1 MLFRKLNLKFF
12 IGLLVLVFLLINNIG
27 HIYDLFSERESSY
40 LRIIQ
45 GNGPE
50 FNNKADYIDSACDF
64 TYIEFYLNLN
74 EVEKQTNSNVSLDAY
89 NETTGKIECH
99 NRLIKS
105 NANNII
111 LNNSNENF
119 AIAFGV
125 FEDFENLER
134 SISFNLVFLFCSF
147 LYTKDRKINQKISVL
162 DFKKVNV
169 LILIYSFVSGAMLT
183 SSVVFWFTTLYVP
196 FFVQTNIFNIIYSS
210 LEEKSLIKSIVTM
223 SIFPLLFF
231 HSHISFYATI
241 FIVLLSKY
249 GIVKQ
254 TLRKTLLISA
264 PILLS
269 FFVNFNRLEFKK
281 IEGYDSSVLLQ
292 NGLFQNS
299 IVNTNDGFKSTLLQ
313 INIIILLYLFFE
325 VVRFCNVNNINFEK
339 ITTSYLNGFLIWS
352 LLNLIVLISPLL
364 KLNILNLIGINKFE
378 KLSFQFMWS
387 GFNNGYEMTSFWFL
401 VCLLMASYKI
411 IYENNYIYIL
421 HFILLVIFSNMNGSR
436 TALTLFILFL
446 PLLALKKIKQNK
458 EFILFLF
465 LITSF
470 VGYNLIFQQT
480 TDRFVE
486 KTIEKASENRC
497 DDSLERYLLETEG
510 RTEYEIKISSYDL
523 NFSQII
529 EEKLNTLPSVGRS
542 VNLIGC
548 VLGRQV
554 EWSRYLIISEFSNIN
569 LIFGHGYGQSYE
581 TLIYEIEKPHS
592 LLLTLFYQVGAVGVL
607 YFLTL
612 CISFL
617 IELFKKGLS
626 NNFLQIILFVCIGL
640 NALKTEF
647 IFLYWG
653 TTFSLLLIFLL
664 NINLENYAE

>member
-1 MLFRKLNLKFF
+1 MLFRKLNLQFF
-12 IGLLVLVFLLINNIG
+12 IGLLVLVFLFINNIG
-27 HIYDLFSERESSY
+27 HIYDLFSEREPSY
-40 LRIIQ
+40 LRIVK

-74 EVEKQTNSNVSLDAY
+74 DVEKQTNSNVNLDTY

-105 NANNII
+105 NGNHKV

-119 AIAFGV
+119 AIAIGV

-134 SISFNLVFLFCSF
+134 AISFNLIFLFCSF
-147 LYTKDRKINQKISVL
+147 LYIKDKKIKQKIFALNSRRL
-162 DFKKVNV
+162 NI
-169 LILIYSFVSGAMLT
+169 LILIYTLISATLLTNSF
-183 SSVVFWFTTLYVP
+183 VFWFTTLYVP
-196 FFVQTNIFNIIYSS
+196 FFIQTNIFNIIYSS
-210 LEEKSLIKSIVTM
+210 LEEKSLIKSLITL

-249 GIVKQ
+249 GVVKQ
-254 TLRKTLLISA
+254 TLKMTLLISA

-269 FFVNFNRLEFKK
+269 FFVNFNKLGFKK
-281 IEGYDSSVLLQ
+281 IEGYDNSVLLQ

-299 IVNTNDGFKSTLLQ
+299 IVNTNDGFKSILLH
-313 INIIILLYLFFE
+313 INLIILMYLFFE
-325 VVRFCNVNNINFEK
+325 VVRLCKVNFINFEN
-339 ITTSYLNGFLIWS
+339 ITTYYLNGFLIWS
-352 LLNLIVLISPLL
+352 FLNLIVLTSPLL
-364 KLNILNLIGINKFE
+364 KLNVLNLIGINKFKE
-378 KLSFQFMWS
+378 ISFQFMWS
-387 GFNNGYEMTSFWFL
+387 GFNNGYEMTSLWFL
-401 VCLLMASYKI
+401 VCLLMVSYKI
-411 IYENNYIYIL
+411 IYQNNYVYIF

-436 TALTLFILFL
+436 TALTLFLVFF
-446 PLLALKKIKQNK
+446 PLLVIKKLVKNK
-458 EFILFLF
+458 EFTIFLLLF
-465 LITSF
+465 ISF
-470 VGYNLIFQQT
+470 VSYNLIFQQT
-480 TDRFVE
+480 TDRFIE
-486 KTIEKASENRC
+486 KTIERVSENKC
-497 DDSLERYLLETEG
+497 DDSLERFLLETEG
-510 RTEYEIKISSYDL
+510 RTKYEIKISSYDL

-529 EEKLNTLPSVGRS
+529 KEKLNIPPSIGKS
-542 VNLIGC
+542 VNLISC

-569 LIFGHGYGQSYE
+569 LLFGHGYGQSYE

-592 LLLTLFYQVGAVGVL
+592 LLLTLFYQVGGIGVL

-612 CISFL
+612 SISFL

-626 NNFLQIILFVCIGL
+626 NNFLQIILFVCIAL

>member
-1 MLFRKLNLKFF
+1 MLLRKLNLKFL

-27 HIYDLFSERESSY
+27 HVYDLFSERESSY

-74 EVEKQTNSNVSLDAY
+74 DVEKQTNSNVTLDTY

-105 NANNII
+105 NGNHRV

-119 AIAFGV
+119 SIAFGV

-134 SISFNLVFLFCSF
+134 AISFNLIFLFCSF
-147 LYTKDRKINQKISVL
+147 LYRKDTKINQKISVS
-162 DFKKVNV
+162 DFKKINV
-169 LILIYSFVSGAMLT
+169 LILIYTFISGAML
-183 SSVVFWFTTLYVP
+183 SNSVVFWFTTLYVP
-196 FFVQTNIFNIIYSS
+196 FFIQTNIFNIIYSS
-210 LEEKSLIKSIVTM
+210 LEEESLIKSLVTL

-241 FIVLLSKY
+241 FIVLLSKHK
-249 GIVKQ
+249 IVKQ
-254 TLRKTLLISA
+254 TLRMALLISA

-269 FFVNFNRLEFKK
+269 FFVNFNKLEFKK
-281 IEGYDSSVLLQ
+281 IEGYDSSIFLQ

-299 IVNTNDGFKSTLLQ
+299 IVNTNDGFKSILLH
-313 INIIILLYLFFE
+313 INLIILLYLFFE
-325 VVRFCNVNNINFEK
+325 VVRLCKVSSINFED
-339 ITTSYLNGFLIWS
+339 ITTNYLNGFLIWS
-352 LLNLIVLISPLL
+352 LLNLIVSISPLL
-364 KLNILNLIGINKFE
+364 KLNILNLIGINKLE
-378 KLSFQFMWS
+378 EVSFQFMWS

-411 IYENNYIYIL
+411 MYQNNYFYIL

-436 TALTLFILFL
+436 TAFTLFLLFL
-446 PLLALKKIKQNK
+446 PLLALEKIRKNK
-458 EFILFLF
+458 EVTIFFL
-465 LITSF
+465 LLTSF

-480 TDRFVE
+480 TDRFIE
-486 KTIEKASENRC
+486 KTIEQASENRC
-497 DDSLERYLLETEG
+497 DDSLERYLLETED

-523 NFSQII
+523 SFSQII
-529 EEKLNTLPSVGRS
+529 NEKINTPPYLSNS
-542 VNLIGC
+542 INLMSC

-554 EWSRYLIISEFSNIN
+554 EWARYLIISEFSNVNI
-569 LIFGHGYGQSYE
+569 LFGHGYGQSYE

-592 LLLTLFYQVGAVGVL
+592 LLLTLFYQAGAIGIL
-607 YFLTL
+607 YYLT
-612 CISFL
+612 ISINFL
-617 IELFKKGLS
+617 IELFKKGFS
-626 NNFLQIILFVCIGL
+626 NNFLQIILLMCIAL

-653 TTFSLLLIFLL
+653 TTFSLLLILLL
-664 NINLENYAE
+664 NINLENHAE

>member
-1 MLFRKLNLKFF
+1 M
-12 IGLLVLVFLLINNIG
+12 VLVFLLINNIG

-74 EVEKQTNSNVSLDAY
+74 EVEKQTNSNVSLDTY

-105 NANNII
+105 NANHTV

-134 SISFNLVFLFCSF
+134 AISFNLVFLFCSF
-147 LYTKDRKINQKISVL
+147 LYTKDRKFNKKISVL
-162 DFKKVNV
+162 DFKKLNV
-169 LILIYSFVSGAMLT
+169 LILIYTCVSGAMLT

-196 FFVQTNIFNIIYSS
+196 FFIQTNIFNIIYSS
-210 LEEKSLIKSIVTM
+210 LEEKSLIKSIVTL

-231 HSHISFYATI
+231 HSNISFYATI

-269 FFVNFNRLEFKK
+269 FFVNFKKLEFKK

-299 IVNTNDGFKSTLLQ
+299 IVNTNDGFKSILLQ

-325 VVRFCNVNNINFEK
+325 VVRFCNINNINFEK
-339 ITTSYLNGFLIWS
+339 ITISYLNGFLIWT

-364 KLNILNLIGINKFE
+364 KLNILNLIEKNKFE
-378 KLSFQFMWS
+378 KISFQFMWS

-411 IYENNYIYIL
+411 IYQIIMSIFSLYI
-421 HFILLVIFSNMNGSR
+421 VSNFSNMNGSR
-436 TALTLFILFL
+436 TAFTLFLLFL
-446 PLLALKKIKQNK
+446 PLLALEKIKKNK
-458 EFILFLF
+458 ELTIFL
-465 LITSF
+465 LLLTSF

-480 TDRFVE
+480 TNRFVE
-486 KTIEKASENRC
+486 KTIEQASENRC

-510 RTEYEIKISSYDL
+510 RTEYQIKISSYDL

-529 EEKLNTLPSVGRS
+529 KEKLNIPSSLGKS
-542 VNLIGC
+542 INLTSC

-569 LIFGHGYGQSYE
+569 LLFGHGYGQSYE

-612 CISFL
+612 SINFL

-626 NNFLQIILFVCIGL
+626 NNFLQIILFICIAL

-664 NINLENYAE
+664 NINLKNHAE

>member
-74 EVEKQTNSNVSLDAY
+74 EVEKQTNSNVSLDTY

-105 NANNII
+105 NANHRI

-134 SISFNLVFLFCSF
+134 AISFNLIFLFCSF

-162 DFKKVNV
+162 DFKKVNF
-169 LILIYSFVSGAMLT
+169 LILIYSFVSGAILT

-196 FFVQTNIFNIIYSS
+196 FFIQTNIFNIIYSS
-210 LEEKSLIKSIVTM
+210 LEEKSLIKSIVTL

-299 IVNTNDGFKSTLLQ
+299 IVNTNDGFKSILLQ
-313 INIIILLYLFFE
+313 INVIILLYLFFE
-325 VVRFCNVNNINFEK
+325 VVRFCNINNINFEK
-339 ITTSYLNGFLIWS
+339 ITTSYLNGFLIWT

-364 KLNILNLIGINKFE
+364 KLNVLNLIGINKFE

-411 IYENNYIYIL
+411 IYQNNYVYIL
-421 HFILLVIFSNMNGSR
+421 HFILLVIFTNMNGSR
-436 TALTLFILFL
+436 TAFTLFLLFL
-446 PLLALKKIKQNK
+446 PLLALEKIKKNK
-458 EFILFLF
+458 EFTIFLL

-486 KTIEKASENRC
+486 KTVKISCN
-497 DDSLERYLLETEG
+497 DSLERFLLETED
-510 RTEYEIKISSYDL
+510 RTEYQLDISSYDL
-523 NFSQII
+523 NFSQVI
-529 EEKLNTLPSVGRS
+529 EEKTNAPVFIESS
-542 VNLIGC
+542 INFISC
-548 VLGRQV
+548 MLGRQV
-554 EWSRYLIISEFSNIN
+554 EWARYLIVTEFSNMN
-569 LIFGHGYGQSYE
+569 VLFGHGYGQSYE
-581 TLIYEIEKPHS
+581 TLIYETEKPHS
-592 LLLTLFYQVGAVGVL
+592 LLLTLFYKVGFIGL
-607 YFLTL
+607 FYFLTIA
-612 CISFL
+612 CGFL
-617 IELFKKGLS
+617 ITLFKKGFR
-626 NNFLQIILFVCIGL
+626 NNFLQIILFMCLAL

-664 NINLENYAE
+664 NINLENHAE

>member
-1 MLFRKLNLKFF
+1 M
-12 IGLLVLVFLLINNIG
+12 VLVFLLINNIG
-27 HIYDLFSERESSY
+27 HVYDLFSERESSY
-40 LRIIQ
+40 LRIVK

-74 EVEKQTNSNVSLDAY
+74 DVEKQTKSNVNLDTY
-89 NETTGKIECH
+89 NEATGKVECH

-105 NANNII
+105 NGNHKV
-111 LNNSNENF
+111 LNNSNEYF
-119 AIAFGV
+119 AIAIGV

-134 SISFNLVFLFCSF
+134 AISFNLVFLFCSF
-147 LYTKDRKINQKISVL
+147 LYIKDKKLNQKIFTL
-162 DFKKVNV
+162 NFRKLNI
-169 LILIYSFVSGAMLT
+169 LILIYTLISAAML
-183 SSVVFWFTTLYVP
+183 SNSVVFWLTTLYAP
-196 FFVQTNIFNIIYSS
+196 FFIQTNIFNIIYSS
-210 LEEKSLIKSIVTM
+210 LEEKSLIKSLVTL

-249 GIVKQ
+249 GVVKQ
-254 TLRKTLLISA
+254 TLKMASLISA

-269 FFVNFNRLEFKK
+269 FFVNYNKLGFKK

-299 IVNTNDGFKSTLLQ
+299 IVNANDGFKSVLLH
-313 INIIILLYLFFE
+313 INLMILLYLFFE
-325 VVRFCNVNNINFEK
+325 IVRLCKLNFINFEN
-339 ITTSYLNGFLIWS
+339 ITTNYLNGFLIWS
-352 LLNLIVLISPLL
+352 FLNLIILISPLL
-364 KLNILNLIGINKFE
+364 KLNVLNLIGINKFNDIT
-378 KLSFQFMWS
+378 FQFMWS

-401 VCLLMASYKI
+401 VCLLMSCYKI
-411 IYENNYIYIL
+411 IYQNNYIYIF

-436 TALTLFILFL
+436 TAFTLFLLFL
-446 PLLALKKIKQNK
+446 PLLAVKKIIKNK
-458 EFILFLF
+458 EFKIFLLLFL
-465 LITSF
+465 SF
-470 VGYNLIFQQT
+470 VSYNLIFQQT

-497 DDSLERYLLETEG
+497 DDSLERFLLETEG
-510 RTEYEIKISSYDL
+510 RTKYEINISSYDL

-529 EEKLNTLPSVGRS
+529 KEKLNIPSSLGKS
-542 VNLIGC
+542 INLTSC

-569 LIFGHGYGQSYE
+569 LLFGHGYGQSFE

-592 LLLTLFYQVGAVGVL
+592 LLLTLFYQVGAIGVL
-607 YFLTL
+607 YFLAL
-612 CISFL
+612 SINFL

-626 NNFLQIILFVCIGL
+626 NNFLQIILLICIAL

-664 NINLENYAE
+664 NINLKNHAE

>member
-40 LRIIQ
+40 LRIVQ

-74 EVEKQTNSNVSLDAY
+74 DVEKQTNSNVTLDTY

-105 NANNII
+105 NGNNKV

-119 AIAFGV
+119 SIAFGV

-134 SISFNLVFLFCSF
+134 AISFNLIFLFCSF
-147 LYTKDRKINQKISVL
+147 LYRKDKELSQKISIL
-162 DFKKVNV
+162 DFKKLNV
-169 LILIYSFVSGAMLT
+169 LILIYTFISGAML
-183 SSVVFWFTTLYVP
+183 SNSVIFWFTTLYVP
-196 FFVQTNIFNIIYSS
+196 FFIQTNIFNIIYSS
-210 LEEKSLIKSIVTM
+210 LEEISLIKSLVTL

-254 TLRKTLLISA
+254 TSRMTLLISA

-269 FFVNFNRLEFKK
+269 FLVNFRKLEFKK

-292 NGLFQNS
+292 NGIFQNS
-299 IVNTNDGFKSTLLQ
+299 IVNSNDGFKSILLH
-313 INIIILLYLFFE
+313 INLIILLYLFFE
-325 VVRFCNVNNINFEK
+325 VVRLCKVNSINFENI
-339 ITTSYLNGFLIWS
+339 ITNYLNGFLIWS

-378 KLSFQFMWS
+378 VISFQFMWS

-411 IYENNYIYIL
+411 IYQNNFVYFL
-421 HFILLVIFSNMNGSR
+421 HFVLLVIFSNMNGSR
-436 TALTLFILFL
+436 TAFTLFLLFL
-446 PLLALKKIKQNK
+446 PLLALGKIKKNK
-458 EFILFLF
+458 EVAIFL
-465 LITSF
+465 LLLTSF
-470 VGYNLIFQQT
+470 VSYNLIFQQT
-480 TDRFVE
+480 TNRFVE
-486 KTIEKASENRC
+486 KTIEQASENRC
-497 DDSLERYLLETEG
+497 NDSLERFLLETES
-510 RTEYEIKISSYDL
+510 RTEYEIKISSYDM

-529 EEKLNTLPSVGRS
+529 KEKINLPSS
-542 VNLIGC
+542 VSNFINLISC

-554 EWSRYLIISEFSNIN
+554 EWARYLIISEFSNIN
-569 LIFGHGYGQSYE
+569 IVFGHGYGQSYE
-581 TLIYEIEKPHS
+581 TLIYEVEKPHS
-592 LLLTLFYQVGAVGVL
+592 LLLTLFYKVGAIGVL
-607 YFLTL
+607 YFLI
-612 CISFL
+612 ISIGFL

-626 NNFLQIILFVCIGL
+626 NNFLQIILFVCIAL

-664 NINLENYAE
+664 NINLENHAE